1 MQQLTQKLKDG
12 AMCVHEVPVPALGS
26 GTVLVR
32 NLYSLVS
39 VGTEGS
45 TVKAARSSL
54 IEKAKQ
60 RPQQVQ
66 QVLEVVKSQGPVQAW
81 RAVMK
86 KLDAYSPLGY
96 SGAGKVHGAGCR
108 AHGKKES
115 RTANGAKETEDKE
128 GWVSLS
134 FQRVFDADPA
144 DNLTMVEI
152 FRPQNFTSSAF
163 SGYDDQRIPKR

>member
-1 MQQLTQKLKDG
+1 MQ
-12 AMCVHEVPVPALGS
+12 VIEVPVPAVAAGK
-26 GTVLVR
+26 VLVH

-39 VGTEGS
+39 AGTEGS

-66 QVLEVVKSQGPVQAW
+66 QVLDVVKSQGPVQAW

-96 SGAGKVHGAGCR
+96 SGAGTVHGAGCR

-115 RTANGAKETEDKE
+115 RTANGAREKEDKE
-128 GWVSLS
+128 GWGSLTI
-134 FQRVFDADPA
+134 QRVFDADPA
-144 DNLTMVEI
+144 DILSLPVAAT
-152 FRPQNFTSSAF
+152 
-163 SGYDDQRIPKR
+163 